1 MDITGFG
8 AVFNVIGKAIDKI
21 WPDKN
26 EAERV
31 KIELFK
37 MQQAGEL
44 QELEKSYNAII
55 AEASSTDPWTS
66 RARPSFMYVMYIM
79 ILSSLPMGLLFAFKP
94 EVAMAVT
101 AGVKAWLVAIPEE
114 LYALFG
120 VGYVGYSVTRSYDKS
135 KGAK

>member
-1 MDITGFG
+1 MDIAGLG
-8 AVFNVIGKAIDKI
+8 AIFNMGSKIIDKI
-21 WPDKN
+21 WPDKT
-26 EAERV
+26 EAEKA

-44 QELEKSYNAII
+44 KELESSFNAII
-55 AEASSTDPWTS
+55 AEAQSADPWTS

-79 ILSSLPMGLLFAFKP
+79 ILASLPMGLLFAFKP

-101 AGVKAWLVAIPEE
+101 AGVKAWLIAIPEE

-135 KGAK
+135 KGGK

>member
-44 QELEKSYNAII
+44 QELEKSYSAII
-55 AEASSTDPWTS
+55 AEASSADPWTS

-135 KGAK
+135 KGSK